1 MQGGVLFPFKI
12 NKMEVV
18 GLENEVNEFESKC
31 GYPYYRGK
39 FGKFLLQK
47 YEFCKI
53 NLGIF
58 KFSRYPKKS
67 SFLKNIFASSIK

>member
-18 GLENEVNEFESKC
+18 GLENEMNEFELKC

-39 FGKFLLQK
+39 FDTFLLHK
-47 YEFCKI
+47 YGFCKI

-58 KFSRYPKKS
+58 KFSRYPEK
-67 SFLKNIFASSIK
+67 FHF